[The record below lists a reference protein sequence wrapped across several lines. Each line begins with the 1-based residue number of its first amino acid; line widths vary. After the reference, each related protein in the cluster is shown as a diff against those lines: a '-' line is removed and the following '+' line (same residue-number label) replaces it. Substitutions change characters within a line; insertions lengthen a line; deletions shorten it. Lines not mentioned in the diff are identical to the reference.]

1 MKEAALG
8 PGVLAGTTGAGKRDG
23 SGAWDVLDVGAAGAS
38 RGPSEEQAAGPS
50 LGLKKSMLDCSFWN
64 RCHWLF
70 PADSLGRAVGAGSE
84 SPKQSSSSSSKE
96 RVVPVLL
103 GPGGASAWLD
113 ERLRGGPE
121 V

>member
-50 LGLKKSMLDCSFWN
+50 LGLKKSMLDCSFCTVESGECRDAAN
-64 RCHWLF
+64 GRNTARYPQVF
-70 PADSLGRAVGAGSE
+70 P
-84 SPKQSSSSSSKE
+84 
-96 RVVPVLL
+96 
-103 GPGGASAWLD
+103 
-113 ERLRGGPE
+113 
-121 V
+121 